1 MIAKLTRK
9 ANLKDWNR
17 KILTCYLKSE
27 YYKRKVLIQF
37 SNLPWTQKRLIC
49 QILELNI
56 SKKVNNLKIKQAT
69 KEQIKKNKYSSK
81 VRKYFQIQIILP
93 LVSKMIVTKWII
105 TQLISH
111 LKTWIKIKTHKIS
124 KRKKNN
130 IKIISC
136 TSKILTKQIQT
147 RNRQVARQI
156 HQKMIHQTIR
166 QLNIQPL

>member
-1 MIAKLTRK
+1 
-9 ANLKDWNR
+9 
-17 KILTCYLKSE
+17 LTCYLKSE

-93 LVSKMIVTKWII
+93 LVSKMIVTK
-105 TQLISH
+105 
-111 LKTWIKIKTHKIS
+111 
-124 KRKKNN
+124 
-130 IKIISC
+130 
-136 TSKILTKQIQT
+136 
-147 RNRQVARQI
+147 
-156 HQKMIHQTIR
+156 
-166 QLNIQPL
+166 